1 MPSTV
6 DAPIPHASAGV
17 PAAPLVLGIETSCDE
32 TGFGIVR
39 GTELLANAVASS
51 MEEHVRFGGVIPEIA
66 ARAHLEEFIPT
77 LQQALDTAGVTLE
90 EIDAIAVTSGPGLAG
105 ALMVGVAGAKAL
117 ALAAN
122 KPLFGINH
130 LVAHV
135 GVGVLDGVAESGTGP
150 AAVVLGDGAS
160 GGDPHILPA
169 PPLPENLGALL
180 VSGGHTEIL
189 QVNRLTT
196 DVTLLGS
203 TIDDAAGEAYDKVA
217 RLLGAGYPGGPVIDR
232 LAQQGDPKAFRFPRG
247 LSAPKFVGS
256 AEDPGKHRHNWSFSG
271 LKTAVARCVEQF
283 EAAGVPEDQIPTAD
297 IAASFQEAVAD
308 VITAKAVRACTEH
321 GITHLL
327 LGGGVAANSRLR
339 SLLAERC
346 DAAGIGLTVPPVRLC
361 TDNGAMVAALGAQL
375 VADGVKPSG
384 LDFAADPGQPV
395 ESISLVA

>member
-1 MPSTV
+1 MSVSSST
-6 DAPIPHASAGV
+6 APTPT
-17 PAAPLVLGIETSCDE
+17 APLVLGIESSCDE

-66 ARAHLEEFIPT
+66 ARAHLEEFVPT
-77 LQQALDTAGVTLE
+77 LQQALDTAGVTLADL
-90 EIDAIAVTSGPGLAG
+90 DAIAVTSGPGLAG

-117 ALAAN
+117 AMATG
-122 KPLFGINH
+122 KPLYGINH

-135 GVGVLDGVAESGTGP
+135 GVGVLDE
-150 AAVVLGDGAS
+150 VLGGEAS
-160 GGDPHILPA
+160 VVGNSRAH
-169 PPLPENLGALL
+169 LPESLGALL

-189 QVNRLTT
+189 RVDRLTS
-196 DVTLLGS
+196 DVELLGS

-232 LAQQGDPKAFRFPRG
+232 MAQTGDPTAFRFPRG
-247 LSAPKFVGS
+247 LSAPKFVGTVS
-256 AEDPGKHRHNWSFSG
+256 EPGPHRHDWSFSG

-283 EAAGVPEDQIPTAD
+283 EAARVPLEQIPTAD

-308 VITAKAVRACTEH
+308 VVTAKAVRACVEH
-321 GITHLL
+321 GLDHLL

-346 DAAGIGLTVPPVRLC
+346 AAAGIGLTVPPVRLC

-375 VADGVKPSG
+375 VAAGVAPSG

-395 ESISLVA
+395 ERISLAG